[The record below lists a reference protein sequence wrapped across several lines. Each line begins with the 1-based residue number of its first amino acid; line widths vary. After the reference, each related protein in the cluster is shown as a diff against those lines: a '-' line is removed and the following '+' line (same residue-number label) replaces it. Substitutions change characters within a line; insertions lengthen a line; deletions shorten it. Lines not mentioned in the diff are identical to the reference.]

1 MLMRAVLLQAAVI
14 LIKCFG
20 VTAMYVGLI
29 LVAGRS
35 YLTGIITVVLGVA
48 AIGFNGEDRV

>member
-1 MLMRAVLLQAAVI
+1 MRAVLLQAAVI